1 MRREE
6 ETPLEALVARIDA
19 TVDLYFYPRFL
30 RFEDMLDPAS

>member
-1 MRREE
+1 MRRED

-19 TVDLYFYPRFL
+19 TPL